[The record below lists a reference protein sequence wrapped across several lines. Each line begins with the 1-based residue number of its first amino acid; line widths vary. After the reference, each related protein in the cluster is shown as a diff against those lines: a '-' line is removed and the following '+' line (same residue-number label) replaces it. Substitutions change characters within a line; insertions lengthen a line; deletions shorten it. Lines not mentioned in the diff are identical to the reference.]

1 LNTLDPTDRLIVL
14 ELVLAKQL
22 SSYEPAH
29 AKRLFLQVT
38 LVGRAAADEHPV
50 AVGHLGQVGHGQP
63 HKLRPGHTSVTTPN
77 AAFGCMAYRGWH
89 DNRRHPQ
96 GSAASSMMSNP
107 RCYVFAETLRDGTA
121 VTVRAA
127 RVEDGPKIRRAF
139 QNLDRDT
146 VYTRFFG
153 YKADVSGADLARITG
168 ADFETTVALL
178 VTTGAGTDEVVVG
191 GASYVVESSATTA
204 GRSAEVAFLVE
215 EDFQGRG
222 IASSLMRHII
232 AIARANGLDRLEAD
246 VLARNHPMLNV
257 FRRCGLPM
265 EVRRAGDVVHAILSL
280 REQG

>member
-1 LNTLDPTDRLIVL
+1 
-14 ELVLAKQL
+14 
-22 SSYEPAH
+22 
-29 AKRLFLQVT
+29 
-38 LVGRAAADEHPV
+38 
-50 AVGHLGQVGHGQP
+50 
-63 HKLRPGHTSVTTPN
+63 
-77 AAFGCMAYRGWH
+77 
-89 DNRRHPQ
+89 
-96 GSAASSMMSNP
+96 MMQNL
-107 RCYVFAETLRDGTA
+107 RCYFFAETLRDTTV

-127 RVEDGPKIRRAF
+127 RVDDGPKIRRAF
-139 QNLDRDT
+139 QNRDRDT

-153 YKADVSGADLARITG
+153 YKADVSDADLARITG
-168 ADFETTVALL
+168 ADFDTTVALL
-178 VTTGAGTDEVVVG
+178 VTIGTGKDEVVV
-191 GASYVVESSATTA
+191 GASYVVENSATTA

-246 VLARNHPMLNV
+246 VLSHNLAMLNV